1 VRRVSPDFSRPLGWK
16 LSNPFQTKQIRIFSG
31 LQFKSHVEHNGLPGG
46 KGWAVQ
52 TLRAIAA
59 LRVHFSRSQR
69 KMQLSVVISFLI
81 VATLARADW
90 KNISSETE
98 PSRAKSLEHRYLVFE
113 NSDTGERV
121 SMELALFSAKSYA
134 LRVIDQ
140 PAEPRLDLAQVM
152 QREKCLAGVNGG
164 YFDPSY
170 APIGLLIVDGKTIAP
185 LERARLLSGV
195 LSASAGK
202 IQISRFGEFSLKPKI
217 DAAVE
222 CGPMIVDLGE
232 SVRGLE
238 STRPARRTF
247 VAIAT
252 GNRAALGFCSDV
264 TLADLSKI
272 LATDFATN
280 FKIQRALNL
289 DGGSSSAF
297 WFKRQDGSAFS
308 VPEEKTVRDFIGI
321 VTK

>member
-1 VRRVSPDFSRPLGWK
+1 VRRQVS
-16 LSNPFQTKQIRIFSG
+16 
-31 LQFKSHVEHNGLPGG
+31 
-46 KGWAVQ
+46 
-52 TLRAIAA
+52 TL
-59 LRVHFSRSQR
+59 
-69 KMQLSVVISFLI
+69 ISFLI
-81 VATLARADW
+81 VTTLARADW
-90 KNISSETE
+90 KNISSESE
-98 PSRAKSLEHRYLVFE
+98 PSPAKGLEHRYLVFE

-121 SMELALFSAKSYA
+121 SMELALFSAKACA

-140 PAEPRLDLAQVM
+140 PTEPRLDLAQAM

-170 APIGLLIVDGKTIAP
+170 VPIGLLIVDGKTIAP

-247 VAIAT
+247 VAVAR
-252 GNRAALGFCSDV
+252 GNRAALGFCSDA
-264 TLADLSKI
+264 TLADLAKI

-297 WFKRQDGSAFS
+297 WFKRQNGSAFS
-308 VPEEKTVRDFIGI
+308 VSEEKTVRDFVAI
-321 VTK
+321 VPK

>member
-1 VRRVSPDFSRPLGWK
+1 MFHFRSAQSRAALNHRLGATSGPVKRFVLPK
-16 LSNPFQTKQIRIFSG
+16 L
-31 LQFKSHVEHNGLPGG
+31 
-46 KGWAVQ
+46 
-52 TLRAIAA
+52 LRAIAA
-59 LRVHFSRSQR
+59 LQVRFSLGQR
-69 KMQLSVVISFLI
+69 KTQVGALISFLI
-81 VATLARADW
+81 VTTLMRADW
-90 KNISSETE
+90 KNISSESE
-98 PSRAKSLEHRYLVFE
+98 PSPAKGLEHQYLVFE

-121 SMELALFSAKSYA
+121 SMELALFSAKSCR
-134 LRVIDQ
+134 LRIIDQ
-140 PAEPRLDLAQVM
+140 PSEPRLDLAQVM

-164 YFDPSY
+164 YFDPGY

-185 LERARLLSGV
+185 LQRARLLSGV

-202 IQISRFGEFSLKPKI
+202 IQISRFGEFSPKSRI

-247 VAIAT
+247 AAVAR

-272 LATDFATN
+272 LETGFATK
-280 FKIQRALNL
+280 FKIQRAINL

-297 WFKRQDGSAFS
+297 WFKRQNGSAFS
-308 VPEEKTVRDFIGI
+308 IPEEKAVRDFVAIA
-321 VTK
+321 TK

>member
-1 VRRVSPDFSRPLGWK
+1 MFRFRSAESRAA
-16 LSNPFQTKQIRIFSG
+16 ISG
-31 LQFKSHVEHNGLPGG
+31 KPGSHF
-46 KGWAVQ
+46 
-52 TLRAIAA
+52 LRAIFQITGWPERLGRWKRLGYPVIACNSYPPNA
-59 LRVHFSRSQR
+59 FSLRQR
-69 KMQLSVVISFLI
+69 KMQVSTLISFLI
-81 VATLARADW
+81 VTTLTRGDW
-90 KNISSETE
+90 KNISRESE
-98 PSRAKSLEHRYLVFE
+98 PSAVKGLEHQYLVFE

-121 SMELALFSAKSYA
+121 SMELALFSTKSCT

-140 PAEPRLDLAQVM
+140 PMEPRLDLAQAM

-202 IQISRFGEFSLKPKI
+202 IQISRFEQFSPKPKI

-222 CGPMIVDLGE
+222 CGPMVVDLGQ
-232 SVRGLE
+232 SVPGLE

-247 VAIAT
+247 AAVAA

-272 LATDFATN
+272 LATDFAAK
-280 FKIQRALNL
+280 FKIQRAINL
-289 DGGSSSAF
+289 DGGSSSTF
-297 WFKRQDGSAFS
+297 WFKRQNGSAFS
-308 VPEEKTVRDFIGI
+308 IPEEKTVRDFIA
-321 VTK
+321 VVPK